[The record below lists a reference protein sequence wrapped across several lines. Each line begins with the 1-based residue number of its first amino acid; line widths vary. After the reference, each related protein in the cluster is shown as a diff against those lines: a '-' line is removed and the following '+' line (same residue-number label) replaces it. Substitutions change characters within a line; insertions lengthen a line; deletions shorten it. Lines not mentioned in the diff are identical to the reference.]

1 VSRANVELILG
12 LYQAPDVDYVPLY
25 RDETCGRSRPKP
37 FAPFVHAD
45 FECVW
50 YQFGSEKRYAGLD
63 GLRDFMRDW
72 MTPWVTYRIET
83 EEAIDLGE
91 RVLLLN
97 NDRGRRGGGTHEV
110 TGRLGAI
117 WTIRD
122 GKIARLDA
130 YLDRADALKAA
141 GLEE

>member
-1 VSRANVELILG
+1 VELVLG
-12 LYQAPDVDYVPLY
+12 LYQAPDVDYVPLF
-25 RDETCGRSRPKP
+25 RDESLWTGLAEAV
-37 FAPFVHAD
+37 APFVHTN

-50 YQFGSEKRYAGLD
+50 HQFGSEKRYAGLD
-63 GLRDFMRDW
+63 GLRAFMLDW
-72 MTPWVTYRIET
+72 TAPWVTYRVET

-97 NDRGRRGGGTHEV
+97 NDRGRRERGTHEV
-110 TGRLGAI
+110 RGRLGAI

-141 GLEE
+141 GLKA

>member
-1 VSRANVELILG
+1 MSRKNVELVLG
-12 LYQAPDVDYVPLY
+12 LYQAPDVDYVPLF
-25 RDETCGRSRPKP
+25 RDESLWTGLAETV
-37 FAPFVHAD
+37 APFVHTD

-50 YQFGSEKRYAGLD
+50 YQFGSEKRYVGLD
-63 GLRDFMRDW
+63 GLRAFMLDW
-72 MTPWVTYRIET
+72 TAPWVTYRVET

-97 NDRGRRGGGTHEV
+97 HDCGRREGSTQEV
-110 TGRLGAI
+110 RGRLGAV

-130 YLDRADALKAA
+130 YTTRIEALEAV
-141 GLEE
+141 GLSE